1 MISVSDAFTGR
12 VILPTE
18 EDDGQYSEIV
28 MPETTRKVER
38 NVSNL
43 PAVGVVRVKQTI
55 YYNGEV
61 SEETKDILICPIW
74 FMALVAVT
82 VIAIIAT
89 IVAIIRKHT
98 KGGKKKRGR
107 KAREEDLI

>member
-1 MISVSDAFTGR
+1 
-12 VILPTE
+12 
-18 EDDGQYSEIV
+18 

-43 PAVGVVRVKQTI
+43 PAIGIVRVKQVI

-61 SEETKDILICPIW
+61 SEESKDILICPIW

-82 VIAIIAT
+82 IIVIIST
-89 IVAIIRKHT
+89 IVAIIRKHL
-98 KGGKKKRGR
+98 KGGKKRGR
-107 KAREEDLI
+107 RTREEELI